1 MQRSSKVEIRTT
13 DLEKA
18 DWQKAAGGAR
28 RVSEWLRGLANA
40 EVNRLT
46 RMSTDLPVPN
56 EKQETEQII
65 AAVAKYPRPE
75 SKPLIVVP
83 TEKETV
89 TYETPQHTVV
99 TRPLE
104 NGGCPRAHH
113 HRPGRYC
120 GTCKKVA
127 TKVGE

>member
-28 RVSEWLRGLANA
+28 LVSSWLRSLANA
-40 EVNRLT
+40 ECARL
-46 RMSTDLPVPN
+46 RSG
-56 EKQETEQII
+56 EKQEAEQII
-65 AAVAKYPRPE
+65 AAVSEHPRPE
-75 SKPLIVVP
+75 SKPL
-83 TEKETV
+83 TV
-89 TYETPQHTVV
+89 ADAIERSASGLVEGITDHAP
-99 TRPLE
+99 RDGKPLAVK
-104 NGGCPRAHH
+104 CPRAHH

-120 GTCKKVA
+120 GACKKVA